1 VDGSYDNDRPN
12 RTPNHGGVGPV
23 TDAGYSDGSPTNGR
37 RGNLVRF
44 SQIGRVLVRH
54 GFGFVFD
61 VRRDRREKRGA
72 RELLASNFGVKL
84 RQTLD
89 DLGPTFVKFGQVLST
104 RADIIPQGVLSELQK
119 LQDTVAPI
127 PLEVAQAAI
136 EQELASSVGKL
147 FVEFDPVPLGSASI
161 GQVYKARLYSGEV
174 VAVKVQ
180 RPEAPGRVEADLAL
194 MKDFAALLDARF
206 GDRIFIDVRELVAE
220 FEGVIRRELDY
231 GTEAENA
238 RRFAINFAG
247 TPVRIPKIY
256 TDLSTKRVLT
266 MEFIEGSRFYNLQP
280 RLLAPA
286 ERRRV
291 ATMGAATI
299 FKMAFEDGFFHGD
312 PHPANLVLTPEG
324 NLALLDFGMVGFL
337 SRGDIEALSR
347 LFVAVIQYDAA
358 AALRSLEGLGI
369 RYASEVREDL
379 LQELGRFLYRYSG
392 LTVGE
397 VTLGQA
403 LSELIS
409 LIRRYRIS
417 MPPVFPLLTKALVTA
432 EALSRSIDP
441 TINVY
446 EIARPYASR
455 LIRERYEPQSLLE
468 RSQERTLEY
477 ARYLEDYPEQIR
489 QVLTAL
495 EDGEIEVTLH
505 NRGLDE
511 LTEEVDVLANRLVF
525 VVVTAALLV
534 GSSLLEAFPRGDP
547 QVPYIGL
554 HVVSLLGFIVALV
567 MATILL
573 TIIFRSR
580 RL

>member
-1 VDGSYDNDRPN
+1 MTEAR
-12 RTPNHGGVGPV
+12 
-23 TDAGYSDGSPTNGR
+23 YSDGFRTKGR
-37 RGNLVRF
+37 RRNLVRF
-44 SQIGRVLVRH
+44 SQIARVLARH

-72 RELLASNFGVKL
+72 EKLLAPNFGVRL
-84 RQTLD
+84 RRTLE
-89 DLGPTFVKFGQVLST
+89 DLGPTFVKFGQLLST
-104 RADIIPQGVLSELQK
+104 RADIIPEGVLSELQK

-127 PLEVAQAAI
+127 PLQVAQAVI

-147 FVEFDPVPLGSASI
+147 FAEFDPVPLGSASI
-161 GQVYKARLYSGEV
+161 GQVYKARLYSGED

-194 MKDFAALLDARF
+194 MKDFATLLDARF
-206 GDRIFIDVRELVAE
+206 ADRIFIDVRELVAE

-231 GTEAENA
+231 GAEAQNG

-247 TPVRIPKIY
+247 TPVKIPKMY
-256 TDLSTKRVLT
+256 TELSTKRVLT

-280 RLLAPA
+280 LLLAPA

-291 ATMGAATI
+291 AAMGAEAI

-324 NLALLDFGMVGFL
+324 ELALFDFGMVGFL

-347 LFVAVIQYDAA
+347 LFIAVIQRDAD
-358 AALRSLEGLGI
+358 AALRGLEGLGI
-369 RYASEVREDL
+369 RYASEVRGAL
-379 LQELGRFLYRYSG
+379 VQELRELLNKYSG
-392 LTVGE
+392 LSVGE

-409 LIRRYRIS
+409 LVRRYRIS
-417 MPPVFPLLTKALVTA
+417 APPVFPLLTKALVTA
-432 EALSRSIDP
+432 ESLSRSIDP

-468 RSQERTLEY
+468 RSQERAFEY
-477 ARYLEDYPEQIR
+477 ARYLEDSPEQIR
-489 QVLTAL
+489 QLLTAL

-511 LTEEVDVLANRLVF
+511 LIGEVDVLANRLVF
-525 VVVTAALLV
+525 VVVTAALLI
-534 GSSLLEAFPRGDP
+534 GSSLWEAVGSDDP
-547 QVPYIGL
+547 EVTYLGF
-554 HVVSLLGFIVALV
+554 HVVSLGGFTLALV

-580 RL
+580 RF